1 MKRTQNRISDTNVWS
16 IRKTETCENVNIKE
30 LHETETC
37 EKFNIKS
44 YTRQTQRHRLLA
56 DVGAPHCLR
65 ISTGMNGPS

>member
-37 EKFNIKS
+37 EKFNIKELHETDS
-44 YTRQTQRHRLLA
+44 ETQIA
-56 DVGAPHCLR
+56 C
-65 ISTGMNGPS
+65 